1 MIVGFTITDFNG
13 YEDEAVEFIR
23 KVCILESPDIA
34 ENIVLA
40 GAGSVNVFTS
50 AVTLQDLQGQPFS
63 CTPIE
68 TQDGKYLVASAVN
81 FFLELTYN
89 NAPLGLQPTEY
100 IYVEPE
106 ELPQFYEYYQQGLEL
121 VSLLPGLG
129 ARGETQEGYAD
140 LSEDGVLQRIALRL
154 ARSRLVEG
162 ITVDF
167 DDGQRLLRNLM
178 VEKEVEA

>member
-13 YEDEAVEFIR
+13 HEDDAVEFIR

-50 AVTLQDLQGQPFS
+50 AVTLQELQKQPFS

-89 NAPLGLQPTEY
+89 NTPLGLQPTEY
-100 IYVEPE
+100 LYVEPE
-106 ELPQFYEYYQQGLEL
+106 ELPQFYEYYRQGLVRTFPDIEI
-121 VSLLPGLG
+121 GLG
-129 ARGETQEGYAD
+129 DSNWILAAGYWNDGGEWIDGETWRD
-140 LSEDGVLQRIALRL
+140 
-154 ARSRLVEG
+154 
-162 ITVDF
+162 
-167 DDGQRLLRNLM
+167 N
-178 VEKEVEA
+178 